1 MNRKIL
7 TIILVILLGSN
18 KIYSQV
24 EAGRTF
30 DNFFTFAWDV
40 NIPMGDKYVDAVSY
54 AGAKMEYRAMIS
66 SNVSIGLDLSWNSYY
81 EYQPY
86 QTYHVDANTDI
97 TTDLYKYNYTLPI
110 AVTAH
115 YYFQNGGIFLPYVGL
130 GMGAVYSTPRLYF
143 NIYEIN
149 QENWGFL
156 LRPEIG
162 TVIKFD
168 PAGDMGILVGARYS
182 MSSNSEP
189 TFRIE
194 NLQAIGFQLGL
205 VWLY

>member
-1 MNRKIL
+1 MNRKIYSL
-7 TIILVILLGSN
+7 LLITFLGSN
-18 KIYSQV
+18 CLYAQESS
-24 EAGRTF
+24 GHGF

-40 NIPMGDKYVDAVSY
+40 NIPLGDKFVDATSFS
-54 AGAKMEYRAMIS
+54 GAKLEYRKMIS
-66 SNVSIGLDLSWNSYY
+66 QNVSIGLDMSWNSFY
-81 EYQPY
+81 EYQSY

-97 TTDLYKYNYTLPI
+97 TTDLYKYLYTLPI

-115 YYFQNGGIFLPYVGL
+115 YYFSSHGIFQPYVGL
-130 GMGAVYSTPRLYF
+130 GMGAVFSEPKLYF
-143 NIYEIN
+143 NIYELN

-156 LRPEIG
+156 LRPELG

-168 PAGDMGILVGARYS
+168 PAGDMGVLVAARYS

-189 TFRIE
+189 TFKIE
-194 NLQAIGFQLGL
+194 NLQSIGFQLGL